1 MRPAFA
7 SPWTRGRSSRTEEVG
22 ASILNGEPTVGVFGF
37 GLCACGARL
46 PRLPCSSLKSGG
58 AGGGWGGKKD
68 KGYIHNL
75 DFFFKSE
82 EKLHLGSKRLFKIN
96 FYPLK
101 KVIILQP
108 RWGPIFVAALSL
120 PSGSPVRQGPL

>member
-58 AGGGWGGKKD
+58 AGGGWGGKKE

-75 DFFFKSE
+75 DFFLSQKKNYIWDRRDFL
-82 EKLHLGSKRLFKIN
+82 KLIFIRSKK
-96 FYPLK
+96 
-101 KVIILQP
+101 
-108 RWGPIFVAALSL
+108 
-120 PSGSPVRQGPL
+120 